1 MGLGTLGFPHGTRIF
16 PACRK
21 VVWDLKP
28 RRREMGIVFFVVL
41 RVLVMVRVAVFEMGL
56 TCFSYLLRGD
66 SLSTHML
73 LAEE

>member
-1 MGLGTLGFPHGTRIF
+1 
-16 PACRK
+16 
-21 VVWDLKP
+21 
-28 RRREMGIVFFVVL
+28 MGIVFFVVL

-73 LAEE
+73 LAEEQLQKLSWMGGC